1 MKLLIILL
9 LVLSNNVNA
18 GWVSNAIGSVAGG
31 AAGAA
36 LTNLYTKEHG
46 SDKNISVILSDEG
59 QVLICK
65 PRTYTYDVCAGE
77 ESPEKFVAR
86 NGFKKILKRGI
97 VVIDNDIHILLIVQ

>member
-18 GWVSNAIGSVAGG
+18 GWVSNVVGSAAGG

-36 LTNLYTKEHG
+36 LSNLYTKEHG
-46 SDKNISVILSDEG
+46 SDKSISVLLSDEG
-59 QVLICK
+59 HVLICK
-65 PRTYTYDVCAGE
+65 PRTYTYDVCDRE
-77 ESPEKFVAR
+77 ESLEQFVAR

-97 VVIDNDIHILLIVQ
+97 VVIDNVIHIFLIVQ